1 MALERLGSTPS
12 NGSTSLICTT
22 VSHGRRRP
30 DWVPVQA
37 FGPLIRSFDLIIPRP
52 SYRSRRNCLD
62 SIPRPLLLAEVVQQI
77 GLEGTWTTVG
87 KQSGFNCPYWCWIPL
102 SSCSSFPACQ
112 VRELSTPPSPPP
124 FSFAASSRV
133 QWAPPDPTADPSP
146 EHDQA
151 PSAAKQPQDV
161 QCSNEYTLNNRLDV
175 QRGVEFGVPL
185 EDDFSGSPSG
195 HFPKASR
202 TAVQE
207 IMTLIDPS

>member
-112 VRELSTPPSPPP
+112 VRVVRFLSEPRAVNSAVSSSFFLRRELQSAVGTTRPD
-124 FSFAASSRV
+124 SRPV
-133 QWAPPDPTADPSP
+133 PGTR
-146 EHDQA
+146 
-151 PSAAKQPQDV
+151 PSAKRCKATTGRPVLERIYPKQ
-161 QCSNEYTLNNRLDV
+161 
-175 QRGVEFGVPL
+175 
-185 EDDFSGSPSG
+185 
-195 HFPKASR
+195 
-202 TAVQE
+202 
-207 IMTLIDPS
+207 